1 MGAREALKWA
11 EGLPLWK
18 AEIRAEIGVGV
29 RCVNNDTHL
38 FCLSIKV
45 EVFPT

>member
-1 MGAREALKWA
+1 MGARRAVKWA

-29 RCVNNDTHL
+29 L
-38 FCLSIKV
+38 
-45 EVFPT
+45 

>member
-1 MGAREALKWA
+1 MGARGALKWA

-29 RCVNNDTHL
+29 RCVNNVIPISSV
-38 FCLSIKV
+38 CQ
-45 EVFPT
+45 

>member
-1 MGAREALKWA
+1 MGARGALKWA
-11 EGLPLWK
+11 EGEGLPLWK

-38 FCLSIKV
+38 SVCQ
-45 EVFPT
+45 